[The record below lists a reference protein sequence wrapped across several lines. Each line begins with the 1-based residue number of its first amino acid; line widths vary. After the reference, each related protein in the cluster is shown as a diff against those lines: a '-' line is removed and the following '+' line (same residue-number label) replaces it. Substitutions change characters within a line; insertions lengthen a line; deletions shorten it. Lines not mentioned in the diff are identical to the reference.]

1 MQEKPHT
8 FKLDVEFSEKEM
20 KLYVDGES
28 VLDYVPV
35 DDRTQYL
42 D

>member
-1 MQEKPHT
+1 MLK
-8 FKLDVEFSEKEM
+8 KEM
-20 KLYVDGES
+20 KLYVDGEA